1 MVSGQIIPTERNL
14 VCISCCGNRHYAHCS
29 CNNGMAS
36 PQKYLIT
43 CSKEEKFSVPKNIY
57 IIGMM
62 NTADRSLAMLDYAFR
77 ISFAFFEIK
86 LGFETLGFREY
97 RMALDNEKFNLE
109 YRIQRNIKQEQ
120 VLKK

>member
-1 MVSGQIIPTERNL
+1 
-14 VCISCCGNRHYAHCS
+14 
-29 CNNGMAS
+29 
-36 PQKYLIT
+36 
-43 CSKEEKFSVPKNIY
+43 
-57 IIGMM
+57 MM